1 MPDPKKQSKKNKL
14 KKKYQGEN
22 LKRGERRPDGSIVGG
37 IAGTKKPT
45 ATKGKKQA
53 ATKAEKQAA
62 TKPPQKAA
70 TKAKK
75 QTANSSKFSR
85 GKKGVAKKAS
95 EFKNTNTNT
104 IDKTTGKKY
113 DDSEQGRK
121 DRLKREQAAGM
132 RDEMG
137 YQTSTYE
144 NGPAPKNLGTV
155 SDGTPFYKRGPLYA
169 HGPNGTHPTDPT
181 KEAKAKAE
189 AKNKAE
195 ANASKGKK
203 VYGKSTTKVEKIL
216 TPGGNVR
223 GTKTTTTTPYTRS
236 GTGSAK
242 FNTAYRA
249 AKKAK
254 LGTFDYGG
262 KTIKVED
269 AASRSGK
276 DVSSTTKWNK
286 LPTVPLKPVGI
297 QFTPLVPTA
306 DITIPKVPKKS
317 KPPMPTFSMSK
328 GRSGGGTTKLIDF
341 NNNRVKKTKS
351 RSGNSCGCG

>member
-14 KKKYQGEN
+14 KKKYQDKN
-22 LKRGERRPDGSIVGG
+22 LKRGERRSDGSIVGG
-37 IAGTKKPT
+37 IAGPKKPT
-45 ATKGKKQA
+45 ATKAKKQA

-70 TKAKK
+70 TKAATKAKK
-75 QTANSSKFSR
+75 QAANSSTSPKL
-85 GKKGVAKKAS
+85 KKGGAKKGEAKKGGVKKANKF
-95 EFKNTNTNT
+95 ETINPNT

-121 DRLKREQAAGM
+121 ARLKREQAAGM

-169 HGPNGTHPTDPT
+169 HEAGHIDPT
-181 KEAKAKAE
+181 KE
-189 AKNKAE
+189 KNKAKE
-195 ANASKGKK
+195 KAKKNSSTANR
-203 VYGKSTTKVEKIL
+203 VYGKTTKTQTTDKHGL
-216 TPGGNVR
+216 T
-223 GTKTTTTTPYTRS
+223 TYTSSTPYTQTGK
-236 GTGSAK
+236 GTATKSYKQLKKEGGDVK
-242 FNTAYRA
+242 A
-249 AKKAK
+249 A
-254 LGTFDYGG
+254 
-262 KTIKVED
+262 
-269 AASRSGK
+269 R
-276 DVSSTTKWNK
+276 KWNAEHSRK
-286 LPTVPLKPVGI
+286 GVVTRSHTSFNLKPAGI
-297 QFTPLVPTA
+297 KFKPMLPTA

-351 RSGNSCGCG
+351 RSGNSCGCS